1 MNSLFSVN
9 NLKKVNKVKFND
21 FTEYVAG
28 KSTNGGCYGYTTTY
42 ERVDE
47 NTFVKWFSST
57 TGCCPCCGMPWA
69 SHEEGDGTYSC
80 GEFKKVNTEELVKLV
95 NEFVNEFAE
104 TDDKYISFEEEEEE
118 EEEVDLFSIFGY

>member
-1 MNSLFSVN
+1 MFSVN

-21 FTEYVAG
+21 FTEYVEG

-42 ERVDE
+42 ERVGE

-69 SHEEGDGTYSC
+69 SHEEENGAYLC
-80 GEFKKVNTEELVKLV
+80 GEFQKVNTEELVKLV
-95 NEFVNEFAE
+95 NEFE

-118 EEEVDLFSIFGY
+118 EMLDILSILD